1 MNRQQRPMQ
10 KPRWNRGSADQ
21 HASVSRKQ
29 SSEDRRTKNED
40 ARGDA
45 QELIDYASGDLLR
58 VQFERDHTQHGPRAD
73 CAKNPG
79 APRHGRSMFNNAQ
92 HEEEEVRAAT
102 IHDET
107 K

>member
-45 QELIDYASGDLLR
+45 QELIECAYEDLMR
-58 VQFERDHTQHGPRAD
+58 MQFERDQTRNGARAEY
-73 CAKNPG
+73 AKDPG
-79 APRHGRSMFNNAQ
+79 AHGHGRSMVRNAQ
-92 HEEEEVRAAT
+92 HDAEEVRAAKT
-102 IHDET
+102 QDET
-107 K
+107 